1 MLLQGNL
8 IAFFKKKNEDE
19 NEQLFYWAGVRVILE
34 LFCAC

>member
-8 IAFFKKKNEDE
+8 IAFFKEKNEDE
-19 NEQLFYWAGVRVILE
+19 NEQLFYWTGVRVILE